1 MSDPLGS
8 EKEVEEKGQPTPGG
22 APGQAG
28 KNQERKQWP
37 KRGWGASPGSRGW
50 EKKAEAAMGEQMRG
64 EVRQQAG
71 LGRAGSR
78 MGRESEKLEQPQW

>member
-1 MSDPLGS
+1 MSDPLES

-50 EKKAEAAMGEQMRG
+50 EKKAEAATGEQRRG